1 MYIMDLY
8 NGDCLEVLKDLSDNS
23 IDFICSDLPY
33 GRFKHLEWDKRIDL
47 EKMWKQLWR
56 VAKPNCPIF
65 LFGDFKFAVELYNSE
80 PKHFKYEIVWNK
92 GQTTTPLLSR
102 KRFGRATEYI
112 LAFYKNQPVY
122 NYAKYHKIV
131 QKQTPSIIK
140 DGINKWEGRDKTKKA
155 NGYEP
160 TLPINIIENDVV
172 FSSMVMGKNNNMYHS
187 KSGKYEPR
195 LPTNVIEN
203 DVVIDKYSHLN
214 HRGNKLSGK
223 CNTYEPTLPTN
234 VIKCKTKRN
243 NKTIKKLTEKPQFV
257 LEHLLKYFSNEG
269 DTCLDICMGSGSLG
283 VACNT
288 LNRKFIGIE
297 KDKEFF
303 SITKERLNK
312 LPK

>member
-1 MYIMDLY
+1 MELY
-8 NGDCLEVLKDLSDNS
+8 NGDCLEILPTLANNS
-23 IDFICSDLPY
+23 VDFICCDLPY

-47 EKMWKQLWR
+47 EKMWEQLWR
-56 VAKPNCPIF
+56 VGKPTCPIF
-65 LFGDFKFAVELYNSE
+65 LFGDFKFAVELYNSQ

-92 GQTTTPLLSR
+92 AQTTTPLLSR
-102 KRFGRATEYI
+102 KRFGKATEYI

-140 DGINKWEGRDKTKKA
+140 DGVYKWEGRDKTKKA

-160 TLPINIIENDVV
+160 TLPINVIENEIISDNTG
-172 FSSMVMGKNNNMYHS
+172 VMIRAKNENNYS
-187 KSGKYEPR
+187 KYEPR
-195 LPTNVIEN
+195 LPI
-203 DVVIDKYSHLN
+203 
-214 HRGNKLSGK
+214 
-223 CNTYEPTLPTN
+223 N
-234 VIKCKTKRN
+234 VIKCNTKRN
-243 NKTIKKLTEKPQFV
+243 NKTIKKLTEKPQMV

>member
-1 MYIMDLY
+1 MELY
-8 NGDCLEVLKDLSDNS
+8 NGDCLEILPTLANNS
-23 IDFICSDLPY
+23 VDFICCDLPY

-47 EKMWKQLWR
+47 EKMWEQLWR
-56 VAKPNCPIF
+56 VGKPTCPIF
-65 LFGDFKFAVELYNSE
+65 LFGDFKFAFELYNSQ

-92 GQTTTPLLSR
+92 AQTTTPLLSR
-102 KRFGRATEYI
+102 KRFGKATEYI

-140 DGINKWEGRDKTKKA
+140 DGVYKWEGRDKTKKA

-160 TLPINIIENDVV
+160 TLPINVIENEIISDNTG
-172 FSSMVMGKNNNMYHS
+172 VMIRAKNENNYS
-187 KSGKYEPR
+187 KYEPR
-195 LPTNVIEN
+195 LPI
-203 DVVIDKYSHLN
+203 
-214 HRGNKLSGK
+214 
-223 CNTYEPTLPTN
+223 N
-234 VIKCKTKRN
+234 VIKCNTKRN
-243 NKTIKKLTEKPQFV
+243 NKTIKKLTEKPQMV